1 MVISE
6 ADYKKLSTYLQ
17 KIQEILDNIP
27 GKDELYETASRVKC
41 SQIDFGI
48 KRFNTRFMGACYRHD
63 LKTLQ
68 DLLSL
73 GKLRFSKTRNVG
85 DELIRRLSDI
95 LYDKYG
101 IDNW

>member
-6 ADYKKLSTYLQ
+6 ADYKKLEIHLQ
-17 KIQEILDNIP
+17 KMQEILDSITC
-27 GKDELYETASRVKC
+27 KDELYDVTSKIKC